1 MHLRRRSGEHS
12 AGWGCVS
19 VRTLHLW
26 GAQGAAHPSV
36 GAGGVPG
43 VPAGA

>member
-1 MHLRRRSGEHS
+1 MGSGQQDGGVCFEG
-12 AGWGCVS
+12 AP
-19 VRTLHLW
+19 HLW
-26 GAQGAAHPSV
+26 GAQGAADPSV